1 MTGERRSSPPCCTPG
16 AKSTGFTLIELLV
29 VIAIIAILAAIL
41 FPVFAQARDKARGVV
56 CLSNTRQI
64 ALGVQMY
71 TQDYDERMPLFNPS
85 YCIHW
90 LGDNLWP
97 GGKGYQGICAN
108 YGSVQPY
115 VKNEQ
120 VFDCPSTHMWHAGN
134 YFLMHPWAGT
144 VPAPPV
150 ALAAMQAPASTL
162 LAAEGSLTGCYG
174 GPCDGR
180 WYGLFWDDWNRLKE
194 DGKRAALVRMGS
206 PHQGG
211 NDLIFADGH
220 AKWSNLDKII
230 SDAINGDLRL
240 MP

>member
-115 VKNEQ
+115 GLVVPESFTPVGPHRWRLDLWFHGRGENLTELNFLRERERDPGTFTPRNAIVLHTYSRFCNGQKLAGPTPLSSGDEIRMCDRQ
-120 VFDCPSTHMWHAGN
+120 LVFMFRDAGD
-134 YFLMHPWAGT
+134 
-144 VPAPPV
+144 
-150 ALAAMQAPASTL
+150 AS
-162 LAAEGSLTGCYG
+162 
-174 GPCDGR
+174 
-180 WYGLFWDDWNRLKE
+180 
-194 DGKRAALVRMGS
+194 
-206 PHQGG
+206 
-211 NDLIFADGH
+211 
-220 AKWSNLDKII
+220 
-230 SDAINGDLRL
+230 
-240 MP
+240 